1 MAISIGWLWLK
12 TRGRDQ
18 TSISPRPTSL
28 ADPSAACRFASKPE
42 SSSPALARSWP
53 TAISMAEDSWKGPN
67 QYISQAYVF
76 GRPFGSLPIRIEA
89 GKFFTSV
96 GAELAQSD
104 RDFNT
109 SRSLISWYGSPL
121 YHVGIGSSAPITE
134 RFTIGAQLLSGCNTT
149 GGAHGHQSM
158 AYTAAWAGKHWSW
171 SQLYMGGNEKLVG
184 RGWRQLSDTVFTLN
198 PSTRIL

>member
-1 MAISIGWLWLK
+1 MAISISWLWLK

-28 ADPSAACRFASKPE
+28 ADPLAACRFASKPE
-42 SSSPALARSWP
+42 SSSPALAP
-53 TAISMAEDSWKGPN
+53 
-67 QYISQAYVF
+67 
-76 GRPFGSLPIRIEA
+76 
-89 GKFFTSV
+89 
-96 GAELAQSD
+96 ELAQSD
-104 RDFNT
+104 QDFNT

-158 AYTAAWAGKHWSW
+158 AYTAGWAGKPWSW
-171 SQLYMGGNEKLVG
+171 SQLYMGE
-184 RGWRQLSDTVFTLN
+184 
-198 PSTRIL
+198 TRSW